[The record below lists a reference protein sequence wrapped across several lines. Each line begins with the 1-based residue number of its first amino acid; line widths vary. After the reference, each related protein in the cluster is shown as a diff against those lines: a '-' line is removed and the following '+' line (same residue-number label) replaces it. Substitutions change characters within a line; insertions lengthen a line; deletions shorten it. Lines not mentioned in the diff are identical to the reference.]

1 LAKDKGY
8 TASGYSR
15 GVSVGSMPKP
25 VQEQVMKLKIGQT
38 TPPMPMDNTLVFM
51 TLCQQ
56 SNPEYVNTVVDAD
69 SENIKRALFSERATQ
84 LSQQLLRRER
94 ENAVIVRVGQ

>member
-1 LAKDKGY
+1 
-8 TASGYSR
+8 
-15 GVSVGSMPKP
+15 MPKP
-25 VQEQVMKLKIGQT
+25 VQEQVMRLKIGQT
-38 TPPMPMDNTLVFM
+38 TPPMPMEDTLVFI

-56 SNPEYVNTVVDAD
+56 NNPEYVNTVVDAD

-94 ENAVIVRVGQ
+94 ENAVIVRVGP